1 MANFIQ
7 TDMSCGYL
15 RASIPN
21 ILIKLDVLQ
30 ELGQHLNKDKELR
43 HVLESGG
50 RADKLL
56 FILRL
61 SPKMMENPKI
71 SEHVQELSVMLYL
84 WIMQLN
90 TPPNRHI
97 FHEIFPSFYRG
108 PIKVWLDK
116 DGKRTL
122 QEGQLTFWIVVESHI
137 RLGVGEEIIL
147 LPLSMWTTD
156 RKLIMFDKL
165 AVCQT
170 LGVLWDS
177 RGLNLFKPADEEENY
192 LIAT

>member
-1 MANFIQ
+1 MASFIQ
-7 TDMSCGYL
+7 TDTSRGYL

-21 ILIKLDVLQ
+21 IITRLEVLR
-30 ELGQHLNKDKELR
+30 ELGQQLDDELR

-61 SPKMMENPKI
+61 SPKMMENPEI
-71 SEHVQELSVMLYL
+71 SEHVQELSVVLYL
-84 WIMQLN
+84 WIMQLK
-90 TPPNRHI
+90 TPSRHI

-108 PIKVWLDK
+108 PIKVWLDE
-116 DGKRTL
+116 GGERTL
-122 QEGQLTFWIVVESHI
+122 REGQLTFWIVVDGHI
-137 RLGVGEEIIL
+137 RLRVGEEVVS

-177 RGLNLFKPADEEENY
+177 RGLNLFEPVDQDGNY

>member
-1 MANFIQ
+1 
-7 TDMSCGYL
+7 MSLGYL

-21 ILIKLDVLQ
+21 ILIRLEVLQ
-30 ELGQHLNKDKELR
+30 ELGHQLDKELR

-56 FILRL
+56 FILQL
-61 SPKMMENPKI
+61 SPKTMGNPMM
-71 SEHVQELSVMLYL
+71 SEDVRELSVALYL

-90 TPPNRHI
+90 TPPYRHI

-108 PIKVWLDK
+108 PIKVWLDE

-122 QEGQLTFWIVVESHI
+122 REGQLTFWIVVDGHI
-137 RLGVGEEIIL
+137 RLRVGEEVVL
-147 LPLSMWTTD
+147 LPLSVWTAD
-156 RKLIMFDKL
+156 RKLIIFDKL

-170 LGVLWDS
+170 LGLLWDS